1 MSHQL
6 RRSFGTIHQGHLPED
21 VVLDEYFASLFTVL
35 SEDQDFT
42 AGAFALEEGT
52 ETQRRHIQFYME
64 HKRKRPTTLA
74 STLGVSTRYVF
85 DTVRDAPGA
94 WAYCTGTGP
103 HRDKPAI
110 DRWQFGIPKLHG
122 DTARADLKLLVNLAM
137 DGITPEEML
146 RAYPYAWAV
155 HRQRM
160 LAFYRDWSNLQ
171 RYGEILGED
180 L

>member
-6 RRSFGTIHQGHLPED
+6 RRSFGTIHLGHLAEG
-21 VVLDEYFASLFTVL
+21 VVLAEYFASLFDVL
-35 SEDQDFT
+35 LEDPDFT

-52 ETQRRHIQFYME
+52 ETRRRHIQFYME
-64 HKRKRPTTLA
+64 HTRKRRSTLA
-74 STLGVSTRYVF
+74 RILGVSTRYVF

-110 DRWQFGIPKLHG
+110 DRWQFGTPKLHG
-122 DTARADLKLLVNLAM
+122 DTMRADLKMLVNLAM

-155 HRQRM
+155 HRARM
-160 LAFYRDWSNLQ
+160 LAFYRDWENLQ
-171 RYGEILGED
+171 RYGQIVED
-180 L
+180 DA